1 MPGNAPPVAT
11 EREAI
16 STYLRQQHDGIRFA
30 AYGLTDEQAHQVSS
44 RSAISIANLVK
55 HVTHT
60 ERTWMERARAGAVLP
75 ADWSH
80 GETGRSPESP
90 KDRPMADRAAW
101 SHGETGR
108 SPGSA
113 KEYGDDWNADGETI
127 DDLMAAFDVVARDT
141 EAAALDESLDL
152 DQPVPVPRDAPWFP
166 KDIDAWSVR
175 WVYFHLIEELARHAG
190 HADIVREHVDGATM
204 YELMAGAEGWPE
216 TPWMK
221 PWRPPAA

>member
-127 DDLMAAFDVVARDT
+127 DDLMAAFDAVARDT

>member
-30 AYGLTDEQAHQVSS
+30 AYGLTDQQAHQVSS
-44 RSAISIANLVK
+44 RSAINIANLVK

-60 ERTWMERARAGAVLP
+60 ERTWMERARAGEVRATD
-75 ADWSH
+75 A
-80 GETGRSPESP
+80 
-90 KDRPMADRAAW
+90 RPTAQQAF
-101 SHGETGR
+101 
-108 SPGSA
+108 
-113 KEYGDDWNADGETI
+113 EYGDDWNADGETI
-127 DDLMAAFDVVARDT
+127 EDLMAAFDEVARDT

-166 KDIDAWSVR
+166 QDVEAWSVR

-216 TPWMK
+216 TPWLK
-221 PWRPPAA
+221 PWRPPAP

>member
-16 STYLRQQHDGIRFA
+16 STYLRQQHDAIRFA

-60 ERTWMERARAGAVLP
+60 ERTWMERARAEALRP
-75 ADWSH
+75 ADA
-80 GETGRSPESP
+80 
-90 KDRPMADRAAW
+90 RPTVVQAAD
-101 SHGETGR
+101 
-108 SPGSA
+108 
-113 KEYGDDWNADGETI
+113 YGADWNADGDTI
-127 DDLMAAFDVVARDT
+127 EDLLAAFDEVARDT

-152 DQPVPVPRDAPWFP
+152 DRPVPVPRDVPWFP
-166 KDIDAWSVR
+166 QDVEAWSVR

-216 TPWMK
+216 TPWLT
-221 PWRPPAA
+221 PWRPPA

>member
-60 ERTWMERARAGAVLP
+60 ERTWMERARAAGA
-75 ADWSH
+75 A
-80 GETGRSPESP
+80 
-90 KDRPMADRAAW
+90 RAADARPVDQQTAR

-108 SPGSA
+108 SPGVG
-113 KEYGDDWNADGETI
+113 EGIRRRLERRRRDDPGPDGR
-127 DDLMAAFDVVARDT
+127 LRRGRPRHRGGCARRVARPRPAGAGAT
-141 EAAALDESLDL
+141 GRPGSRR
-152 DQPVPVPRDAPWFP
+152 RDAGR
-166 KDIDAWSVR
+166 AVGLL
-175 WVYFHLIEELARHAG
+175 HLIEEWPATPVTPTSSARRRRSHDVRADGRRRGLARHDLVQALAAAG
-190 HADIVREHVDGATM
+190 GLTSDSGSRG
-204 YELMAGAEGWPE
+204 
-216 TPWMK
+216 
-221 PWRPPAA
+221 

>member
-75 ADWSH
+75 AD
-80 GETGRSPESP
+80 
-90 KDRPMADRAAW
+90 DRPMADRAAW

-127 DDLMAAFDVVARDT
+127 EDLMAAFDAVARDT
-141 EAAALDESLDL
+141 EAAALDQSLDL

>member
-75 ADWSH
+75 A
-80 GETGRSPESP
+80 E
-90 KDRPMADRAAW
+90 DRPMADRAAW

-127 DDLMAAFDVVARDT
+127 DDLMAAFDAVARDT

>member
-16 STYLRQQHDGIRFA
+16 STFLRQQHDGIRFA

-60 ERTWMERARAGAVLP
+60 ERTWMERARAGVVLP
-75 ADWSH
+75 AD
-80 GETGRSPESP
+80 
-90 KDRPMADRAAW
+90 DRPMADRAAW

-127 DDLMAAFDVVARDT
+127 QDLMAAFDVVAHDT
-141 EAAALDESLDL
+141 EGAALDESLDL

-190 HADIVREHVDGATM
+190 HADIVREHVDGATT

-216 TPWMK
+216 TPWIK
-221 PWRPPAA
+221 PWRPPAT

>member
-75 ADWSH
+75 ADDGRWPTGAMEPRRDRTESGI
-80 GETGRSPESP
+80 GEG
-90 KDRPMADRAAW
+90 
-101 SHGETGR
+101 
-108 SPGSA
+108 
-113 KEYGDDWNADGETI
+113 
-127 DDLMAAFDVVARDT
+127 
-141 EAAALDESLDL
+141 
-152 DQPVPVPRDAPWFP
+152 
-166 KDIDAWSVR
+166 VR
-175 WVYFHLIEELARHAG
+175 R
-190 HADIVREHVDGATM
+190 
-204 YELMAGAEGWPE
+204 
-216 TPWMK
+216 
-221 PWRPPAA
+221 

>member
-60 ERTWMERARAGAVLP
+60 ERTWMERARAAGA
-75 ADWSH
+75 A
-80 GETGRSPESP
+80 
-90 KDRPMADRAAW
+90 RAADARPVDQQTAR

-113 KEYGDDWNADGETI
+113 KEYGADWNADGETI
-127 DDLMAAFDVVARDT
+127 QDLMAAFDAVARDT

-216 TPWMK
+216 TPWLT

>member
-80 GETGRSPESP
+80 GETGRSP
-90 KDRPMADRAAW
+90 
-101 SHGETGR
+101 
-108 SPGSA
+108 GSA

-127 DDLMAAFDVVARDT
+127 DDLMAAFDAVARDT
-141 EAAALDESLDL
+141 EAAALDESLDH

-166 KDIDAWSVR
+166 QDIDAWSVR

-216 TPWMK
+216 TPWLT

>member
-16 STYLRQQHDGIRFA
+16 STFLRQQHDGIRFA
-30 AYGLTDEQAHQVSS
+30 AYGLTDEQAHHVPS
-44 RSAISIANLVK
+44 RSAISIANLVR
-55 HVTHT
+55 HVTIT
-60 ERTWMERARAGAVLP
+60 ERVWLQRVRT
-75 ADWSH
+75 
-80 GETGRSPESP
+80 
-90 KDRPMADRAAW
+90 
-101 SHGETGR
+101 
-108 SPGSA
+108 GSA
-113 KEYGDDWNADGETI
+113 VNDYGDDWDADGEAI
-127 DDLMAAFDVVARDT
+127 EDLLAAFDAVAHDA

-175 WVYFHLIEELARHAG
+175 WVYFHLIEEVARHAG

-216 TPWMK
+216 TPWLT

>member
-16 STYLRQQHDGIRFA
+16 STFLRQQHDGIRFA
-30 AYGLTDEQAHQVSS
+30 SYGLTDEQAHQVPS

-60 ERTWMERARAGAVLP
+60 ERTWMERARAGAALP
-75 ADWSH
+75 ADS
-80 GETGRSPESP
+80 
-90 KDRPMADRAAW
+90 RPMAERA
-101 SHGETGR
+101 
-108 SPGSA
+108 
-113 KEYGDDWNADGETI
+113 KDYGADWNADGETI
-127 DDLMAAFDVVARDT
+127 EDLMAAFDAVARDT

>member
-1 MPGNAPPVAT
+1 
-11 EREAI
+11 
-16 STYLRQQHDGIRFA
+16 
-30 AYGLTDEQAHQVSS
+30 
-44 RSAISIANLVK
+44 
-55 HVTHT
+55 
-60 ERTWMERARAGAVLP
+60 
-75 ADWSH
+75 
-80 GETGRSPESP
+80 
-90 KDRPMADRAAW
+90 MADRAAW

-127 DDLMAAFDVVARDT
+127 EDLMAAFDAVARDT

-216 TPWMK
+216 TPWLT

>member
-1 MPGNAPPVAT
+1 MPGTAPPVAT

-16 STYLRQQHDGIRFA
+16 STFLRQQHDGIRFA

-60 ERTWMERARAGAVLP
+60 ERTWMERARAGVVLP
-75 ADWSH
+75 AD
-80 GETGRSPESP
+80 
-90 KDRPMADRAAW
+90 DRPMADRAAW

-127 DDLMAAFDVVARDT
+127 QDLMAAFDVVAHDT
-141 EAAALDESLDL
+141 EGAALDESLDL

-190 HADIVREHVDGATM
+190 HADIVREHVDGATT

-216 TPWMK
+216 TPWIK
-221 PWRPPAA
+221 PWRPPAT

>member
-80 GETGRSPESP
+80 RETGRSPESP

-127 DDLMAAFDVVARDT
+127 DDLMAAFDAVARDT

>member
-75 ADWSH
+75 AD
-80 GETGRSPESP
+80 
-90 KDRPMADRAAW
+90 DRPMADRAAW

-127 DDLMAAFDVVARDT
+127 EDLMAAFDAVARDT
-141 EAAALDESLDL
+141 EAAALDRSLDL

>member
-80 GETGRSPESP
+80 GETGRSP
-90 KDRPMADRAAW
+90 
-101 SHGETGR
+101 
-108 SPGSA
+108 GSA

-127 DDLMAAFDVVARDT
+127 EDLMAAFDVVARDT

-166 KDIDAWSVR
+166 QDIDAWSVR

-204 YELMAGAEGWPE
+204 YELMAGAEGWPATDWLQPW
-216 TPWMK
+216 TPA
-221 PWRPPAA
+221 PAP

>member
-75 ADWSH
+75 AD
-80 GETGRSPESP
+80 
-90 KDRPMADRAAW
+90 DRPMADRAAW

-127 DDLMAAFDVVARDT
+127 EDLMAAFDVVARDT

-152 DQPVPVPRDAPWFP
+152 DRPVPVPRDAPWFP
-166 KDIDAWSVR
+166 QDIDAWSVR

>member
-16 STYLRQQHDGIRFA
+16 STYLRQQHDAIRFA

-44 RSAISIANLVK
+44 RSAITIANLVK
-55 HVTHT
+55 HVTYT
-60 ERTWMERARAGAVLP
+60 ERTWMERARA
-75 ADWSH
+75 
-80 GETGRSPESP
+80 
-90 KDRPMADRAAW
+90 AAGDW

-113 KEYGDDWNADGETI
+113 KDWNADGETI
-127 DDLMAAFDVVARDT
+127 EDLLAAFDEVARDA

-166 KDIDAWSVR
+166 QDIEAWSVR

-216 TPWMK
+216 TPWLA

>member
-44 RSAISIANLVK
+44 RSAITIANLVK

-60 ERTWMERARAGAVLP
+60 ERTWMERARAGAAAGPTAGATARPDESGV
-75 ADWSH
+75 
-80 GETGRSPESP
+80 GE
-90 KDRPMADRAAW
+90 A
-101 SHGETGR
+101 
-108 SPGSA
+108 
-113 KEYGDDWNADGETI
+113 DWNADGETI
-127 DDLMAAFDVVARDT
+127 EDLMAAFDAVARDA

-216 TPWMK
+216 TPWLK

>member
-11 EREAI
+11 ERAAI
-16 STYLRQQHDGIRFA
+16 STFLRQQHDGIRFA
-30 AYGLTDEQAHQVSS
+30 AYGLTDEQAHQVPS
-44 RSAISIANLVK
+44 RSAISIANLVQ

-75 ADWSH
+75 AD
-80 GETGRSPESP
+80 
-90 KDRPMADRAAW
+90 DRPMADRSAW

-113 KEYGDDWNADGETI
+113 KDYGADWNADGETI
-127 DDLMAAFDVVARDT
+127 EDLMAAFDAVARDT
-141 EAAALDESLDL
+141 EAAALDQSLDL

-190 HADIVREHVDGATM
+190 HADIVREHVVGATT

-221 PWRPPAA
+221 PWRPPAT

>member
-16 STYLRQQHDGIRFA
+16 STYLRQQHDAIRFA

-44 RSAISIANLVK
+44 RSAITIANLVK

-60 ERTWMERARAGAVLP
+60 ERTWMERARA
-75 ADWSH
+75 
-80 GETGRSPESP
+80 
-90 KDRPMADRAAW
+90 AAGDW

-113 KEYGDDWNADGETI
+113 KDWNADGETI
-127 DDLMAAFDVVARDT
+127 EDLLAAFDEVARDA

-166 KDIDAWSVR
+166 QDIEAWSVR

-216 TPWMK
+216 TPWLA

>member
-80 GETGRSPESP
+80 GETGRSP
-90 KDRPMADRAAW
+90 
-101 SHGETGR
+101 
-108 SPGSA
+108 GSA

-127 DDLMAAFDVVARDT
+127 DDLMAAFDAVARDT

>member
-30 AYGLTDEQAHQVSS
+30 AYGLTDEQAQQVSS

-60 ERTWMERARAGAVLP
+60 ERTWMERALAGAVLP
-75 ADWSH
+75 AD
-80 GETGRSPESP
+80 
-90 KDRPMADRAAW
+90 W

-113 KEYGDDWNADGETI
+113 KEYGDDWNADGEAI
-127 DDLMAAFDVVARDT
+127 EDLMAAFDVVARDT

-152 DQPVPVPRDAPWFP
+152 DQPVPVPRDARWFP

>member
-80 GETGRSPESP
+80 R
-90 KDRPMADRAAW
+90 
-101 SHGETGR
+101 ETGR

-216 TPWMK
+216 TPWLT

>member
-90 KDRPMADRAAW
+90 KDPPMADRAAW

-127 DDLMAAFDVVARDT
+127 EDLMAAFDVVARDT

-166 KDIDAWSVR
+166 QDIDAWSVR

>member
-75 ADWSH
+75 A
-80 GETGRSPESP
+80 GPP
-90 KDRPMADRAAW
+90 
-101 SHGETGR
+101 
-108 SPGSA
+108 
-113 KEYGDDWNADGETI
+113 
-127 DDLMAAFDVVARDT
+127 
-141 EAAALDESLDL
+141 
-152 DQPVPVPRDAPWFP
+152 
-166 KDIDAWSVR
+166 
-175 WVYFHLIEELARHAG
+175 
-190 HADIVREHVDGATM
+190 GATARPDGVRDRRRSTAM
-204 YELMAGAEGWPE
+204 TG
-216 TPWMK
+216 TPTA
-221 PWRPPAA
+221 RRSRT